1 LEQPPVR
8 EVVSVY
14 GIRNGVQQIFR
25 NGNDYRLGSDKQTL
39 AWVGDGNLPD
49 AGTLVYVNYLREG
62 VVPRLTD
69 LQVGSVARTLTE
81 SIALEMARLYAQ
93 MEAVYKAGFIDTA
106 SGSSLDKVVALL
118 DVHRFKGSRP
128 SAKLKFS
135 RLTGTAGSI
144 TIPAGTRVID
154 EQAKF
159 EYETTETVSMREN
172 QNSIMVT
179 ARDLEAANEPVT
191 ADTLTIL
198 TVPIAGIGSVT
209 NPAPASRGAADE
221 SDEELRARAK
231 NFLHGSERAT
241 RGSLEQVLIENGVTG
256 DIDDSSRPG
265 RITVTPHGENL
276 TPEQLL
282 KLESELQAT
291 RPAGVQ
297 LVMGLPLAPL
307 LVDLGVQ
314 LTTKPKTVEADLR
327 AAHNQVTES
336 IRDYFAALG
345 TDVDASINQLVG
357 RVLAIPNVE
366 DIRIES
372 ATTSSGGTTT
382 DRLDPAAGIIQL
394 KGYPTRLGQ
403 LVVADPNLPTE
414 LDLVVN
420 FPAASQ
426 PPLQSDIETALT
438 QAVAYWNSL
447 GQVSFDP
454 ADSSEQQKRLLS
466 FNKLL
471 RLIPLPG
478 HAAASLQD
486 YDAAPDPTLLPTAA
500 DRAPYSLSLTIS
512 QASGLTR
519 TLAADNASYSL
530 SRAERL
536 LLNSVVVVVEAS

>member
-1 LEQPPVR
+1 MR
-8 EVVSVY
+8 EIVSVY
-14 GIRNGVQQIFR
+14 GIRNGAQQIFR

-62 VVPRLTD
+62 VVPKLTD

-106 SGSSLDKVVALL
+106 NGSSLDKVVALL

-144 TIPAGTRVID
+144 TIQTGTRVID
-154 EQAKF
+154 AQAKF
-159 EYETTETVSMREN
+159 EYETTETVSMSEN

-179 ARDLEAANEPVT
+179 ARDLESANEPVA

-221 SDEELRARAK
+221 GDEELRARAK

-256 DIDDSSRPG
+256 DIDDSSQPG
-265 RITVTPHGENL
+265 KIIVTPHGDDL

-297 LVMGLPLAPL
+297 LTMGLPLTPL
-307 LVDLGVQ
+307 MVDLSVQ
-314 LTTKPKTVEADLR
+314 LTTRPKTVEADLR
-327 AAHNQVTES
+327 SAHNQVTES
-336 IRDYFAALG
+336 IRSYFDALG
-345 TDVDASINQLVG
+345 TDADASINQLVG

-366 DIRIES
+366 DIRIQS

-382 DRLDPAAGIIQL
+382 DRLDLAAGIIQL

-414 LDLVVN
+414 LDLVIS

-426 PPLQSDIETALT
+426 PPLQSDIESALT
-438 QAVAYWNSL
+438 QAVAYWNGL

-454 ADSSEQQKRLLS
+454 ANTLEAQKRLLS

-471 RLIPLPG
+471 RLIALPG

-486 YDAAPDPTLLPTAA
+486 YDAAPDPTLLPAAA
-500 DRAPYSLSLTIS
+500 DLAPYTLSLTIS
-512 QASGLTR
+512 QASGLTQ
-519 TLAADNASYSL
+519 TLAVDNAGYSL
-530 SRAERL
+530 SQAERL
-536 LLNSVVVVVEAS
+536 LLNGVVLVVEES